1 MIRKLSR
8 IGCLVVLTLTIA
20 AVSLASESSALA
32 HTVGP
37 TKIRPHQFF
46 AGVVNGM
53 IERATV
59 LVACP
64 ISGTHGRAL
73 SGQTLS
79 VTSPLVIASNF
90 GYTGSRGRAI
100 VANVGPAASA
110 AETVRFTRY
119 DHPQPFP
126 TNIPVPCGGTGVIM
140 FFPVPGSHGAH
151 AATVTVSYENVAA
164 SSG

>member
-1 MIRKLSR
+1 MIRNLSR
-8 IGCLVVLTLTIA
+8 LGCLVVLALTIA
-20 AVSLASESSALA
+20 AVSVSSESVALA
-32 HTVGP
+32 RTVGP

-53 IERATV
+53 IENATV
-59 LVACP
+59 KVACP
-64 ISGTHGRAL
+64 ISGTNGRAL

-79 VTSPLVIASNF
+79 VTSPLVVASNF

-119 DHPQPFP
+119 NHPQPFP
-126 TNIPVPCGGTGVIM
+126 TNIPVPRDGTGVVI
-140 FFPVPGSHGAH
+140 FFPVRGSHH
-151 AATVTVSYENVAA
+151 ARPATVTVSYENVAA
-164 SSG
+164 NGG